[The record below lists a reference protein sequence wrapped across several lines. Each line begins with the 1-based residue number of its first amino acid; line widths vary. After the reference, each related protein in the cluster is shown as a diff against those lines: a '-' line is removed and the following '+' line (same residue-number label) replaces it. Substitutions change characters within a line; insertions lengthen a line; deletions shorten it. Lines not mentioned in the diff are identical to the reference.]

1 MDLMVSN
8 QTKISPEFIQN
19 AARILKTLGHP
30 DRIKIV
36 EFLEDGEKTV
46 GQIHR
51 ELNMQQP
58 IVSQHLKVMHDRFI
72 VTFHQEGTRYFYS
85 LANHFIIKILNCMS
99 EVQEKLDSGEWD
111 FDFSTTSNQKEV
123 A

>member
-1 MDLMVSN
+1 MVSN

-19 AARILKTLGHP
+19 AARVLKSLGHP

-51 ELNMQQP
+51 DLEMHQP
-58 IVSQHLKVMHDRFI
+58 IVSQHLKVMHDRGI
-72 VTFHQEGTRYFYS
+72 VQYRQEGTRYFYS
-85 LANHFIIKILNCMS
+85 LANDFIFKILDCMADA
-99 EVQEKLDSGEWD
+99 QQKINNGEWTLEFPTD
-111 FDFSTTSNQKEV
+111 N
-123 A
+123 

>member
-1 MDLMVSN
+1 MVSN

-19 AARILKTLGHP
+19 AARVLKTLGHP

-51 ELNMQQP
+51 DLEMQQP
-58 IVSQHLKVMHDRFI
+58 IVSQHLKVMYDRDI
-72 VTFHQEGTRYFYS
+72 VTFRQEGTRYFYS
-85 LANHFIIKILNCMS
+85 LANNFITKILNCMS
-99 EVQEKLDSGEWD
+99 EVQAKLDSGEWD
-111 FDFSTTSNQKEV
+111 FDFSIPNN
-123 A
+123 

>member
-1 MDLMVSN
+1 MVSN

-19 AARILKTLGHP
+19 AARVLKTLGHP

-51 ELNMQQP
+51 DLEMQQP
-58 IVSQHLKVMHDRFI
+58 IVSQHLKVMYDRNI
-72 VTFHQEGTRYFYS
+72 VTFRQEGTRYFYS
-85 LANHFIIKILNCMS
+85 LANNFISKILNCMS
-99 EVQEKLDSGEWD
+99 EVQAKLDSGEWD
-111 FDFSTTSNQKEV
+111 FEFSIPNN
-123 A
+123 

>member
-1 MDLMVSN
+1 MVSN

-19 AARILKTLGHP
+19 AARVLKTLGHP

-51 ELNMQQP
+51 DLEMQQP
-58 IVSQHLKVMHDRFI
+58 IVSQHLKVMYDRDI
-72 VTFHQEGTRYFYS
+72 VTFRQEGTRYFYS
-85 LANHFIIKILNCMS
+85 LANNFISKILNCMS
-99 EVQEKLDSGEWD
+99 EVQAKLDSGEWD
-111 FDFSTTSNQKEV
+111 FEFSIPNN
-123 A
+123 